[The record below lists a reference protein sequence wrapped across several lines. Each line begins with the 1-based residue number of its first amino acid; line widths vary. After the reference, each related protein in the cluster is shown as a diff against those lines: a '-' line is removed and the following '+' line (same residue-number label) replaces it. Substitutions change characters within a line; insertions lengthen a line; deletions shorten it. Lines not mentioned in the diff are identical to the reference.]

1 MRKLFQKDD
10 VFYKNLFK
18 ITMPIALQNLMM
30 SSINFVDTIMIGQL
44 GETNIA
50 AVALANQLFFLVA
63 LFLFGVG
70 SGASVFVAQFWGKK
84 DVKNIRKVLGL
95 SIVCSVVISSL
106 ATLIIMIFP
115 ELILSLFTKD
125 TEVIRIS
132 SSYLRIVCF
141 SYIPTAISFCF
152 ATTLRSTGQPKLP
165 MIASAV
171 ALTVNA
177 VLNYILIFGKLGM
190 PAMGARGAAVATVI
204 ARFAETAMLLGAV
217 YYFKLA
223 PAASFRELSAFNRD
237 FAAKFFR
244 VVIPVVMNEALWSL
258 GVTMYTVVY
267 GRMGTN
273 ILASINI
280 SSAIEGIAFVLFRG
294 MANACAVMVGNKI
307 GEGDEQTAYIYSMR
321 LAVLGPLLGVVVGLI
336 VVLSSDL
343 LLSFYNVTEQVYK
356 NARTILTIFGFFMPL
371 KIFNMI
377 NIVGILR
384 SGGDT
389 RFSLFLDTFGVWI
402 IAVPLA
408 FVGGLVYH
416 LPVYI
421 VYVLVNLEEIFKFS
435 LGLKRFISKKWINN
449 VTLQM
454 EGL

>member
-1 MRKLFQKDD
+1 
-10 VFYKNLFK
+10 
-18 ITMPIALQNLMM
+18 
-30 SSINFVDTIMIGQL
+30 
-44 GETNIA
+44 
-50 AVALANQLFFLVA
+50 
-63 LFLFGVG
+63 
-70 SGASVFVAQFWGKK
+70 
-84 DVKNIRKVLGL
+84 
-95 SIVCSVVISSL
+95 
-106 ATLIIMIFP
+106 
-115 ELILSLFTKD
+115 
-125 TEVIRIS
+125 
-132 SSYLRIVCF
+132 
-141 SYIPTAISFCF
+141 
-152 ATTLRSTGQPKLP
+152 
-165 MIASAV
+165 
-171 ALTVNA
+171 
-177 VLNYILIFGKLGM
+177 
-190 PAMGARGAAVATVI
+190 
-204 ARFAETAMLLGAV
+204 
-217 YYFKLA
+217 
-223 PAASFRELSAFNRD
+223 
-237 FAAKFFR
+237 
-244 VVIPVVMNEALWSL
+244 
-258 GVTMYTVVY
+258 
-267 GRMGTN
+267 MGTN